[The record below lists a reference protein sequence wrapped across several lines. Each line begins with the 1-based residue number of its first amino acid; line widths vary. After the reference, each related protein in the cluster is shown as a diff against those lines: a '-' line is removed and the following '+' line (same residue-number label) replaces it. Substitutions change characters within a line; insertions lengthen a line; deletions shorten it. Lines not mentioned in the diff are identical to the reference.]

1 MEQIEQS
8 IESFFAE
15 SKRDTERAIK
25 NLVKNKKILTQLE
38 GGKRLRPMI
47 SLLSFKACTAGKE
60 TAEEYQRAVD
70 GTVSIEL
77 AHTSSLIHDDI
88 IDNDVERRG
97 RPALYIE
104 EGIGAALLLGH
115 KMLALGCDIALDHGV
130 EFAQLYIDTW
140 NQALSGELLEVH
152 LNRKDLAKLKSSS
165 DLFSLYLSIID
176 LKTASL
182 FASACRAGALE
193 AHAES
198 EIADVLTEYGREV
211 GRAYQLADDLVDFE
225 NGELLDSVILPILS
239 KVEKDSGLLDEVE
252 KRTIRRKIVKHEESI
267 KQFYIREIKNRLQ
280 KAEALIRDSTLPDSI
295 YKEML
300 AHAPRHLINKMLQS
314 INMVI

>member
-1 MEQIEQS
+1 MGGARMEQIEQS

-252 KRTIRRKIVKHEESI
+252 KRTIRREIVKHEESI

-300 AHAPRHLINKMLQS
+300 
-314 INMVI
+314 

>member
-1 MEQIEQS
+1 MEQIGQS

-60 TAEEYQRAVD
+60 TTEEYQRAVD

-97 RPALYIE
+97 KPALYIE
-104 EGIGAALLLGH
+104 EGVGAALLLGH
-115 KMLALGCDIALDHGV
+115 KMLALGCDIALDHGI

-140 NQALSGELLEVH
+140 NQALSGELLEMH
-152 LNRKDLAKLKSSS
+152 LNQKDLAKLKSSS
-165 DLFSLYLSIID
+165 DPFSLYLSIID

-198 EIADVLTEYGREV
+198 EITDVLTEYGREV

-225 NGELLDSVILPILS
+225 NGEMLDSIILPILS
-239 KVEKDSGLLDEVE
+239 KVEKDNGLLDEME
-252 KRTIRRKIVKHEESI
+252 KRTIGKKIVKHKENI

-300 AHAPRHLINKMLQS
+300 VHAPRHLINKMLQS